1 MTSWDWPRVKPLL
14 LSLRALATHE
24 FRMTLRGRSGL
35 SVALGAGALAFAD
48 AALRPQSPLVA
59 GVRASLFGCGL
70 VLVPLSLALVAGAA
84 RRDDTVG
91 AGDVVQSRPFPTHLL
106 FVARFLGTY
115 TAVLALYAVVVA
127 CSLLCPLVLAREF
140 ASPLTFV
147 HAFGRGIVPLLFIV
161 ALGYCGVAVAGNV
174 LAAAIVALYWLY
186 LLLWG
191 DFLARV
197 FNFSLTQNW
206 PIYGA
211 LALSAVLGTA
221 ALRRFQDLR
230 RSGVALPLA
239 AAGLLVL
246 GLLTA
251 WNRVVHSHDKPLH
264 RDPLAMQLAAQYA
277 KASPRVPGVWLPD
290 QHGRL
295 WRTSSTDGK
304 VLVLAFWSPHD
315 PDSMTVLDDL
325 RTALKDVPRASVACL
340 AVCLADDHALSAHVA
355 SEGRYPFTMVTDT
368 GTHFSGKLEDCAPLA
383 EAFELAKL
391 PSVYVTDRGHR
402 LVADLASEGTL
413 YPEGMAAAIGRALAV
428 PVPPG

>member
-1 MTSWDWPRVKPLL
+1 
-14 LSLRALATHE
+14 
-24 FRMTLRGRSGL
+24 
-35 SVALGAGALAFAD
+35 
-48 AALRPQSPLVA
+48 
-59 GVRASLFGCGL
+59 
-70 VLVPLSLALVAGAA
+70 
-84 RRDDTVG
+84 
-91 AGDVVQSRPFPTHLL
+91 
-106 FVARFLGTY
+106 
-115 TAVLALYAVVVA
+115 
-127 CSLLCPLVLAREF
+127 
-140 ASPLTFV
+140 
-147 HAFGRGIVPLLFIV
+147 
-161 ALGYCGVAVAGNV
+161 
-174 LAAAIVALYWLY
+174 VALYWLY

-428 PVPPG
+428 PVPPGIGVERR